1 MPAITERLAAPHKPV
16 KVAAADAPVQQ
27 VVLKGEAADLC
38 ALPVHL
44 QHGEDGAPY
53 ISAGLDVMQ
62 FRDNGHHN
70 IGCRRIML
78 RGPRTAGID
87 MIAPSDARAIY
98 LEAVAKGE
106 KTPVAY
112 VVGSTPCD
120 FMAAVCMN
128 PPMDELEVL
137 GALRGAPVPIVKC
150 VTNDIYVP
158 ADAEYVLEGYLDPK
172 GHTEPEGPFGEYV
185 GYYGVVKKNPV
196 FHLTAI
202 THRKDALFQTVTI
215 GGKHLG
221 RTDTAQLTTVK
232 TESAA
237 WAGLVTAVREPVAC
251 FATPSSGGMYNVRVS
266 IRQRVP
272 GEARNAIAAVFGS
285 MAEAKQVFVFDDD
298 IDVFSDEQCDWALA
312 TRYQGDRDTIQ
323 APASA
328 SCRSIRRSAASGSAP
343 RSASTAP
350 SRSASGNSLEWGIP
364 MAPVDAESQ
373 RQRPSESVAETLA
386 AGPASFLEL
395 MIAAGSRDGREL
407 VRELDALYR
416 ADQLTRNDS
425 GRYVLK
431 AQVATPARAACGRAP
446 SGIASVCD
454 DQAGV
459 DRHHQCAG
467 DRDHDAGQHQRA
479 DHLVVRVE
487 PGREQHPER
496 QRKLQQRHHQHDRR
510 DRHRR
515 EEEALRRRDEHAG
528 HGEPAGV
535 LAAAARRHC
544 AGSAATAAPA
554 PRPPLPRYRRSA
566 RRGCRSRARCAR
578 AQSAP

>member
-1 MPAITERLAAPHKPV
+1 MPAADTERFRLRRFIERLVQLGECEIHDKPIDLVDVAAVLEGNPRATWFKSVGPEKAELIGNVMGSRKRLALALDTDETGLLPEIMKRLASPHKPI
-16 KVAAADAPVQQ
+16 KVLAADAPVQQ
-27 VVLKGEAADLC
+27 VVKKGEEADLC

-62 FRDNGHHN
+62 FRDSGHTN

-98 LEAVAKGE
+98 LEGVAKGE

-158 ADAEYVLEGYLDPK
+158 ADAEYVLEGYLDSK
-172 GHTEPEGPFGEYV
+172 GHVEPEGPYGEYV
-185 GYYGVVKKNPV
+185 GYYGVVKRNPV

-215 GGKHLG
+215 GGKQLG

-285 MAEAKQVFVFDDD
+285 MAECKQVFVFDDD
-298 IDVFSDEQCDWALA
+298 IDVFSDEQCDWGLA

-323 APASA
+323 G
-328 SCRSIRRSAASGSAP
+328 SGFRVVP
-343 RSASTAP
+343 LDP
-350 SRSASGNSLEWGIP
+350 SLGGQRTGAKIGFDCTIPFGKRQSLEWGIP
-364 MAPVDAESQ
+364 MPPVMPKANGGANGSKK
-373 RQRPSESVAETLA
+373 SVADTLA

-395 MIAAGSRDGREL
+395 MTAAGSRDGREI
-407 VRELDALYR
+407 VRELDGLYA
-416 ADQLTRNDS
+416 ADKLTRNET

-431 AQVATPARAACGRAP
+431 GR
-446 SGIASVCD
+446 
-454 DQAGV
+454 
-459 DRHHQCAG
+459 
-467 DRDHDAGQHQRA
+467 
-479 DHLVVRVE
+479 
-487 PGREQHPER
+487 
-496 QRKLQQRHHQHDRR
+496 
-510 DRHRR
+510 
-515 EEEALRRRDEHAG
+515 
-528 HGEPAGV
+528 
-535 LAAAARRHC
+535 
-544 AGSAATAAPA
+544 
-554 PRPPLPRYRRSA
+554 
-566 RRGCRSRARCAR
+566 
-578 AQSAP
+578 